1 MSYLISDI
9 NRMKPQS
16 GFIYLFD
23 ANIWLA
29 ILDITFSRRELVPH
43 IKFFNSIISE
53 DIVKDAFIG
62 VPSVLLS
69 EVINRMVKDIHYK
82 EFCIKN
88 TPSPSHRNHF
98 KDIYRKSTDYKT
110 DIEAVC
116 SSIRQY
122 HKKIKF
128 LSDNLDKYSCKDLI
142 KKIPTY
148 LDTNATGSKVTSR
161 MINKSNLGAVINRLT
176 PEFFDRRWKHY
187 FQTASKYSGANT
199 SLLSSRLPETCTG

>member
-82 EFCIKN
+82 EFYIKN
-88 TPSPSHRNHF
+88 N
-98 KDIYRKSTDYKT
+98 DYKT

-161 MINKSNLGAVINRLT
+161 MINKSNLGAVINLLT